1 MNQTR
6 WIVAVAC
13 LAFTLASACAWA
25 ETKSGFNWN
34 PFAKSSDSKLAASS
48 PSKSPS
54 GFKLPSLW
62 PASGEKKVKKRPTEP
77 SAWEKF
83 SRETKSMF
91 DKTTDTLT
99 FWDNDQPAKKSQ
111 GYDSVRS
118 RFGVKK
124 KEDEKKSFF
133 SSWFSSEDDKPA
145 KPRTVSE
152 FLSQD
157 KPQP

>member
-6 WIVAVAC
+6 WIVVVAC
-13 LAFTLASACAWA
+13 LAFTLASAPAGA

-34 PFAKSSDSKLAASS
+34 PFAKTSASKPAASS
-48 PSKSPS
+48 SKSSS
-54 GFKLPSLW
+54 GFKLPPLW
-62 PASGEKKVKKRPTEP
+62 PASGEKKTKKRPTEP

-91 DKTTDTLT
+91 EKTTDTLT

-118 RFGVKK
+118 RYGVKK
-124 KEDEKKSFF
+124 KEEEKKSFF

>member
-6 WIVAVAC
+6 WIVVVTC
-13 LAFTLASACAWA
+13 LAFILASAHAGA

-34 PFAKSSDSKLAASS
+34 PFAKASASKPAASS
-48 PSKSPS
+48 SKSSS

-62 PASGEKKVKKRPTEP
+62 PASTEKKRRTEP

-91 DKTTDTLT
+91 EKTTDTLT

-118 RFGVKK
+118 RYGVKK
-124 KEDEKKSFF
+124 KEEEKKSFF
-133 SSWFSSEDDKPA
+133 SGWFSSEDDKPA

-152 FLSQD
+152 FLSQE

>member
-1 MNQTR
+1 VNQTR
-6 WIVAVAC
+6 WTLVVAC
-13 LAFTLASACAWA
+13 LAYALTSVHAWG

-34 PFAKSSDSKLAASS
+34 PFAKTVASKPAASS
-48 PSKSPS
+48 SKSPS

-62 PASGEKKVKKRPTEP
+62 PTSGETKKKRTTEP

-91 DKTTDTLT
+91 EKTTDTLT
-99 FWDNDQPAKKSQ
+99 FWDNDKATDKPQ

-124 KEDEKKSFF
+124 KEEEKKSFF
-133 SSWFSSEDDKPA
+133 SSWFSGEEEKPA
-145 KPRTVSE
+145 RPRTVSE
-152 FLSQD
+152 FLNQD